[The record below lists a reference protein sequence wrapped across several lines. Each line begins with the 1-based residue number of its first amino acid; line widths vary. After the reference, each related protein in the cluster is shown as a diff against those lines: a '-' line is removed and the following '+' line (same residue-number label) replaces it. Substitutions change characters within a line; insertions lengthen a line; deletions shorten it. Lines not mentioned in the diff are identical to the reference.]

1 MEQLPFLPMLPRVD
15 WSPPRLSAL
24 PQSWEG
30 VKRVCIDFESKD
42 PQLDDYGPGTH
53 RPGNYVAGIAIA
65 IEDGPAHYLPIR
77 HEGGDNMDEGE
88 AAVWRYLDDRLVE
101 LDDSGGTAIA
111 ANAQYELAWMLKR
124 GVRIPKKVRDPQVAE
139 PLIWELHKSYKLDAI
154 LKRWDLAGKDEEVLR
169 AAASMYKYHPKR
181 DLWRLPGRFVAAYG
195 VGDARKPLPLLRR
208 LEKRIED
215 EDLTEVY
222 DLESKVTPIL
232 ARMRHRGVKVNLDKV
247 DNVERWARRR
257 EAEILD
263 QIASVTGRRVTP
275 EDTWDKGAVKALF
288 DAVGVEVPMSEAK
301 ANKRGKVTAPT
312 PVLDKKFFGGCKHEL
327 GKLVIRWRE
336 VNKCYTTFCKRTR
349 EHAVDHGGGEWRVH
363 CTFNQ
368 LRKTDDDE
376 RESVDQRSGAG
387 TRTGRFSSDNYNL
400 QQELSRSTEVVDQE
414 MFAFLDWGRVNKK
427 GEPKPWT
434 MAEVWKDV
442 YEPDG
447 PLWGDMDYSQQEPRI
462 EVHFAELV
470 GLRGAKEAADRWR
483 ANPRMDGHQ
492 LIDDMIFDLTG
503 VRLGRSTAKNTRL
516 ALGYGAGGG
525 KLCDTFLFLPTEWK
539 TLTSGPA
546 AGKTIKVAGP
556 EGQKVIDA
564 FNAGAPFVKE
574 LSKLCTK
581 LADRRGWIRTLLGRV
596 IHFEKWDD
604 NRAKDG
610 HAASNSLCQGGA
622 ASQAKKALVDLVEAG
637 FDPQMTVHDAFG
649 MSVESRDE
657 ANRAAQVM
665 VDAVPLKVPVVVD
678 VKVGVSIG
686 QAA

>member
-1 MEQLPFLPMLPRVD
+1 VEQLPFLPMLPRVD
-15 WSPPRLSAL
+15 WAPPRLSAL
-24 PQSWEG
+24 PQSWKG
-30 VKRVCIDFESKD
+30 VKRVSIDFETKD
-42 PQLDDYGPGTH
+42 PGLDDYGPGTH
-53 RPGNYVAGIAIA
+53 RPGNYVAGIALA

-77 HEGGDNMDEGE
+77 HEGGDNMEEGE
-88 AAVWRYLDDRLVE
+88 DAVWRYLGDRLVE
-101 LDDSGGTAIA
+101 LDDSGGTQVS

-124 GVRIPKKVRDPQVAE
+124 GVRVPRKVRDPQVAE

-154 LKRWDLAGKDEEVLR
+154 LKRWGFPGKDETVLR
-169 AAASMYKYHPKR
+169 AAAAMYGYHPKR
-181 DLWRLPGRFVAAYG
+181 DIWRLPGRYVAAYG
-195 VGDARKPLPLLRR
+195 TADAVEPLKLLRL
-208 LEKRIED
+208 LERRIDD
-215 EDLTEVY
+215 EDLGEVY
-222 DLESKVTPIL
+222 DLESRVTPIL
-232 ARMRHRGVKVNLDKV
+232 ARMRHRGVRVNLDKV

-257 EAEILD
+257 EDEILD
-263 QIASVTGRRVTP
+263 QIHALTGRRVTP

-288 DAVGVEVPMSEAK
+288 DAVGIAVPMSEPK
-301 ANKRGKVTAPT
+301 ISKRGKVTAPA
-312 PVLDKKFFGGCKHEL
+312 PILDKKFFGGCKHEL

-349 EHAVDHGGGEWRVH
+349 EHAVQHGDEWRVH

-376 RESVDQRSGAG
+376 REGDERSGAG
-387 TRTGRFSSDNYNL
+387 TRTGRLSSDNYNL
-400 QQELSRSTEVVDQE
+400 QQELSRSTEIVDAE
-414 MFAFLDWGRVNKK
+414 MFQHLDWSRVDKE
-427 GEPKPWT
+427 GEPDPWT

-442 YEPDG
+442 YEPDRG
-447 PLWGDMDYSQQEPRI
+447 KLWSDKDYSQQEPRI

-483 ANPRMDGHQ
+483 ANPRLDGHQ
-492 LIDDMIFDLTG
+492 LIDDLIYDLTG
-503 VRLGRSTAKNTRL
+503 VRLGRKTAKNCRL

-525 KLCDTFLFLPTEWK
+525 KICDTFLFLPTEWK

-581 LADRRGWIRTLLGRV
+581 LADRRGWIRTLCGRV

-604 NRAKDG
+604 GRAKDG

-622 ASQAKKALVDLVEAG
+622 ASQGKKAMVDLEDAG
-637 FDPQMTVHDAFG
+637 FELQLAVHDAFG
-649 MSVESRDE
+649 MSVETREDGE
-657 ANRAAQVM
+657 RAAQIM
-665 VDAVPLKVPVVVD
+665 VDAVPLNVPVVVD
-678 VKVGVSIG
+678 LKVGVSIG
-686 QAA
+686 QAC